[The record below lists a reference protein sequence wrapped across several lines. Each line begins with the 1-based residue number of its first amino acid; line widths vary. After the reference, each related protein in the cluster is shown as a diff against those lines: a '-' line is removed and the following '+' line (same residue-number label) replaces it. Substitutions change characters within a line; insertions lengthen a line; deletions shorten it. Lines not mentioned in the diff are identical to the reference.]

1 MQNIAL
7 KKTFLHNVLL
17 FLTSCGLIFMRR
29 YCTAS
34 QKMLYLRHVRRIIN
48 AFNEAL
54 TYNKM
59 FVQNLFFHFAFRSDV
74 PNRRPK
80 QIKKILILENE

>member
-17 FLTSCGLIFMRR
+17 FLTSGGLIFMRR

-59 FVQNLFFHFAFRSDV
+59 FVQNHFFSFCFSVGRAESSAKAD
-74 PNRRPK
+74 
-80 QIKKILILENE
+80 KKNLNT